1 MQRSIKKHHL
11 KNMKKILLTF
21 LSLAFFIMAQSQES
35 WTICYG
41 KKTILKKVSEDR
53 VKNTF
58 AINKSSLTTNIK
70 FTIQLHAV
78 DTANNITLMAN
89 LDNSNTVKEWEYTGK
104 SFNIGSSEL
113 KTLFG
118 SGNKLDFYYRSIP
131 KDPEKAAVVRIRPV
145 HICTITLK

>member
-1 MQRSIKKHHL
+1 
-11 KNMKKILLTF
+11 MKKLLLTF
-21 LSLAFFIMAQSQES
+21 LSFAFFTMAQSQES

-58 AINKSSLTTNIK
+58 AVSKSSLATNTK

-78 DTANNITLMAN
+78 DTSNNITLMAN

-113 KTLFG
+113 KTLLG
-118 SGNKLDFYYRSIP
+118 TSNKLEFYYRSIP

>member
-1 MQRSIKKHHL
+1 MV
-11 KNMKKILLTF
+11 
-21 LSLAFFIMAQSQES
+21 QSQEN

-41 KKTILKKVSEDR
+41 KKTILKKVAEDR

-58 AINKSSLTTNIK
+58 TINKNSLTSNSK
-70 FTIQLHAV
+70 LTIQLLAL

-89 LDNSNTVKEWEYTGK
+89 LENGNSVKEWEYTSK
-104 SFNIGSSEL
+104 SLSIPAKEL

-118 SGNKLDFYYRSIP
+118 TDNKLHFFYRSIP

-145 HICTITLK
+145 HVCTITLK